1 MNDVRGI
8 VVADDHAVVR
18 QGLVR
23 LLNTDTSVSVIAEAA
38 TADQVL
44 NCEALQRANL
54 LITDLSMPGAT
65 GLDLVQRVRQ
75 LIPEL
80 PVMVFSMF
88 DDPAIVQAA
97 LLAGCKAYVCKSSEA
112 STVLA
117 AVRQSLAGGTFVD
130 PALTANLI
138 MSISEPIRHAPHTK
152 LSSREMQVM
161 LMLVDG
167 MGINAIAEKL
177 FVSPKTVSTHKCRI
191 MQKLEVESVASLV
204 RYALLHKLTES

>member
-1 MNDVRGI
+1 MSNVRGI

-23 LLNTDTSVSVIAEAA
+23 LLTTDTSVNVIAEAA
-38 TADQVL
+38 TAEQVL
-44 NCEALQRANL
+44 NCEALWRADL
-54 LITDLSMPGAT
+54 LITDLSMPGAN
-65 GLDLVQRVRQ
+65 GVDLVQRVRQ

-80 PVMVFSMF
+80 PIMVFSMF
-88 DDPAIVQAA
+88 DDPAIVQAT
-97 LLAGCKAYVCKSSEA
+97 LIAGCKSYVCKSSEA
-112 STVLA
+112 TTILA

-130 PALTANLI
+130 PALTADLI
-138 MSISEPIRHAPHTK
+138 MSMSEPKQQARHAR

-167 MGINAIAEKL
+167 MGINAIADKL

-191 MQKLEVESVASLV
+191 MQKLGVESVAALV